1 LNFFPPRGANE
12 VPPHC
17 DRGFTV
23 ERIRMRKKMEEQL
36 SLALEKV
43 VAEAEKTDHIPSITT
58 NEANPFPYQVPNLF
72 AGLM

>member
-1 LNFFPPRGANE
+1 
-12 VPPHC
+12 
-17 DRGFTV
+17 
-23 ERIRMRKKMEEQL
+23 MRKKMEEQL